1 MPTWYQLC
9 EKRKRYLAFGW
20 NFRIHLKCTLQAKSI
35 FSELLNARSQPCMVS
50 VLYCI
55 TSLFSN
61 WMINCKNHKHR
72 FLHQCPSICS
82 GSMAPYT
89 STVLV
94 ISLRHLSDTLWPL
107 TKRSHDVG
115 IFCWGDPPRWRP
127 PPPPL
132 PPPTQHLA
140 MNSNL
145 HDVWLKAKSRDWR
158 GDLDPR
164 SIVCH
169 HCPLSLIA
177 S

>member
-1 MPTWYQLC
+1 MESCLKQTDTYLISTMW
-9 EKRKRYLAFGW
+9 EKKEI
-20 NFRIHLKCTLQAKSI
+20 FRIHLKCTLQAKSI
-35 FSELLNARSQPCMVS
+35 FSELLNARSQPCTVS
-50 VLYCI
+50 VLYCT

-115 IFCWGDPPRWRP
+115 IFCCSFA
-127 PPPPL
+127 
-132 PPPTQHLA
+132 PTLRELQRQNICFHFNQA
-140 MNSNL
+140 
-145 HDVWLKAKSRDWR
+145 DSRINKNESF
-158 GDLDPR
+158 L
-164 SIVCH
+164 
-169 HCPLSLIA
+169 CPFSA
-177 S
+177 SF